1 MSSSD
6 QNSGGGSVVTGD
18 NGIQDLTPRGVS
30 DDETRRVDL
39 RELGFVG
46 FVSTEALAEIDRN
59 ETRANRAVLTAARF
73 AFR

>member
-1 MSSSD
+1 MSSSV
-6 QNSGGGSVVTGD
+6 QKSGGSDVAGE

-30 DDETRRVDL
+30 DDEKRRVDL

-46 FVSTEALAEIDRN
+46 FVSSAALAEIDRN
-59 ETRANRAVLTAARF
+59 ETRANRVVLTAARF